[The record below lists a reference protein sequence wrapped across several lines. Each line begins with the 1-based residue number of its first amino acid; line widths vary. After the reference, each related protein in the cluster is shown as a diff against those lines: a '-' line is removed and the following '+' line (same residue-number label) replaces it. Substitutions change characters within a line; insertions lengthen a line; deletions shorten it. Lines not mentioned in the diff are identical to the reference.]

1 MNQRPKHIWETV
13 PPWTKEQI
21 RYSVF
26 ASFTDAEEALKQLP
40 GAKIFHEIES
50 LRFSLNIFLDST
62 EDLISSINIFK
73 GEEGKPNF
81 WDRPQRQQLEK
92 LERSINRG
100 LFSAITSAMALVDH
114 SRKFGKKYPVES
126 YQDKVDQLFSKSPQ
140 HEFIHSLR
148 RYLVHVKMTK
158 ANWKIET
165 SKEGRSVFFLLN
177 QPELL
182 KWKDW
187 SSLARQYIQN
197 HPNGV
202 NVESLFEDYSKSV
215 KGFHD
220 WLRSQ
225 VWELHSQNL
234 AEFLDYSRAVKRVSV
249 HSTWNMLIQ
258 QAFIPKKINP
268 YEYLDR
274 YLTPPEIEE
283 VLALEY
289 RSKKQVDRIIEIV
302 DEFKACDEKLMGLMY
317 KFFKINT
324 I

>member
-1 MNQRPKHIWETV
+1 MNQRPKYIWESV

-26 ASFTDAEEALKQLP
+26 ASFTKAGESVKQLP
-40 GAKIFHEIES
+40 GAKVFNEIES

-62 EDLISSINIFK
+62 EDLIASINIFK
-73 GEEGKPNF
+73 GEEDKPNF

-100 LFSAITSAMALVDH
+100 IFSAITSAMALVDH
-114 SRKFGKKYPVES
+114 SRKFAEKYPVES
-126 YQDKVDQLFSKSPQ
+126 YQNKVDQLFSKSPQ
-140 HEFIHSLR
+140 HKFIHSLR
-148 RYLVHVKMTK
+148 RYLSHVKMTK

-177 QPELL
+177 QAELL

-187 SSLARQYIQN
+187 SALARQYINN

-202 NVESLFEDYSKSV
+202 NVESLFEEYSKSV

-225 VWELHSQNL
+225 VWELHSQYLTEYL
-234 AEFLDYSRAVKRVSV
+234 AYSRSVKRVSA

-258 QAFIPKKINP
+258 QVFIPKNINP

-274 YLTPPEIEE
+274 YLTPSEIEE

-289 RSKKQVDRIIEIV
+289 RSKEQVDRIIEIA
-302 DEFKACDEKLMGLMY
+302 DEFKACDENLREVIY